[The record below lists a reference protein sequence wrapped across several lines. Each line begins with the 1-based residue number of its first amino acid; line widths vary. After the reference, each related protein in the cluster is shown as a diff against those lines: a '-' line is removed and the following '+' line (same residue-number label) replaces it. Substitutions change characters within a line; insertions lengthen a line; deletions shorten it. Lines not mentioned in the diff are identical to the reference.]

1 MKAAPETMEMARLL
15 IWESPEPM
23 ILPSENGIRRCPR
36 GYPANFRPVLLC
48 SHAGRMSAL
57 GQKQTLQTVTPM
69 SALPP
74 KADIG
79 TRSRH
84 VRFVRKADSCSAT
97 ILLLFDHLVGTG
109 EQRR

>member
-1 MKAAPETMEMARLL
+1 
-15 IWESPEPM
+15 
-23 ILPSENGIRRCPR
+23 
-36 GYPANFRPVLLC
+36 
-48 SHAGRMSAL
+48 
-57 GQKQTLQTVTPM
+57 M

-79 TRSRH
+79 TQPRD

-109 EQRR
+109 EQRRRHVKSECLGGLEVDRQLILGRRLDRKFAGLFPSENTQ